1 MKYIIL
7 LITVS
12 LLVSCSQ
19 YTCPTNNGGK
29 EPRDKTKRMTAEVI
43 LKEGSISKDHVKT
56 MLISV
61 HRTMM
66 GFKHSFLTD
75 TKDTIVINL
84 NYRFEI
90 NKCYWVH
97 KNYLKKTS

>member
-1 MKYIIL
+1 
-7 LITVS
+7 
-12 LLVSCSQ
+12 
-19 YTCPTNNGGK
+19 
-29 EPRDKTKRMTAEVI
+29 MTAEVI
-43 LKEGSISKDHVKT
+43 LKEGNISKDHVKT
-56 MLISV
+56 MLVSV
-61 HRTMM
+61 KPSQH

-97 KNYLKKTS
+97 KNYLKAS